1 MKVTVCGAWAG
12 ALVLASAGVA
22 QAQMSADV
30 IKIGVLNDRSGL
42 YADLGGEGSA
52 VAARMAAEE
61 FGGAIGG
68 APIEIIVADHQNKA
82 DLGST
87 IARQW
92 IDTEAVDVIADVPN
106 SAVALAVQGVT
117 AEKNRIFLMSGPA
130 STRLTGDSCAPTGFH
145 WMYDTYALAVGTG
158 RAMVEEGGDTWFFIT
173 ADYAFGHSLEK
184 DTGDIVKQSGGEVLG
199 AVRHPLNTAD
209 FSSYLLQ
216 AQASGAEVI
225 GLANAGGDT
234 INSIKQAAQFG
245 IVQAGQKLAA
255 LLLFISDVHALGLDT
270 AQGLTLTT
278 GFYWNQ
284 SAEARA
290 WSEKFMERHGAM
302 PTMVQAGVY
311 SAVRHYL
318 QAVKDAGTD
327 DTDTVVEKM
336 RATPVHDAVIPNGK
350 ILANG
355 SIVHDVY
362 LAEVKSPDESEGE
375 WDYYKILRTISGDQ
389 AFMSLEQS
397 GCKLGS

>member
-1 MKVTVCGAWAG
+1 MRIRTFCVCVSAMALLGGA
-12 ALVLASAGVA
+12 A
-22 QAQMSADV
+22 QAQMSDNV

-52 VAARMAAEE
+52 VAARMAAAE
-61 FGGAIGG
+61 FGNAIDG

-117 AEKNRIFLMSGPA
+117 SEKNRIFLMSGPA
-130 STRLTGDSCAPTGFH
+130 TTRLTGDACAPTGFH

-158 RAMVEEGGDTWFFIT
+158 RAMVEEGGDSWFFIT
-173 ADYAFGHSLEK
+173 ADYAFGHSLEA
-184 DTGDIVKQSGGEVLG
+184 DTGNIVKEAGGQVLG
-199 AVRHPLNTAD
+199 AVRHPLSTAD

-216 AQASGAEVI
+216 AQASGAKVI

-255 LLLFISDVHALGLDT
+255 LLLFISDVHALGLET

-278 GFYWNQ
+278 GFYWDQND
-284 SAEARA
+284 EARA
-290 WSEKFMERHGAM
+290 WSEKFKEQHGAM
-302 PTMVQAGVY
+302 PTMVQGGVY

-318 QAVKDAGTD
+318 QAVKDAGSD
-327 DTDTVVEKM
+327 DTDAVVEKM
-336 RATPVHDAVIPNGK
+336 RATPVQDAVIPNGK

-355 SIVHDVY
+355 SIVHDVF
-362 LAEVKSPDESEGE
+362 LAEVKKPDESKGE
-375 WDYYKILRTISGDQ
+375 WDYYKILRTIPGDQ
-389 AFMSLEQS
+389 AFLSVEDS
-397 GCKLGS
+397 GCELRS

>member
-1 MKVTVCGAWAG
+1 MKIRTFCVCVSAMALLGGA
-12 ALVLASAGVA
+12 A
-22 QAQMSADV
+22 QAQMSDNV

-52 VAARMAAEE
+52 VAARMAAAE
-61 FGGAIGG
+61 FGNAIDG

-117 AEKNRIFLMSGPA
+117 SEKNRIFLMSGPA
-130 STRLTGDSCAPTGFH
+130 TTRLTGDACAPTGFH

-158 RAMVEEGGDTWFFIT
+158 RAMVEEGGDSWFFIT
-173 ADYAFGHSLEK
+173 ADYAFGHSLEQ
-184 DTGDIVKQSGGEVLG
+184 DTGNIVKEAGGEVLG
-199 AVRHPLNTAD
+199 AVRHPLSTAD

-216 AQASGAEVI
+216 AQASGAKVI

-255 LLLFISDVHALGLDT
+255 LLLFISDVHALGLET

-278 GFYWNQ
+278 GFYWDQND
-284 SAEARA
+284 EARA
-290 WSEKFMERHGAM
+290 WSEKFKERHGAM
-302 PTMVQAGVY
+302 PTMVHAGVY

-318 QAVKDAGTD
+318 QAVKDAGSD
-327 DTDTVVEKM
+327 ETDTVVEKM
-336 RATPVHDAVIPNGK
+336 RAAPIHDAAIPNGK
-350 ILANG
+350 ILENG
-355 SIVHDVY
+355 SIVHDVF
-362 LAEVKSPDESEGE
+362 LAEVKSPDESKGE
-375 WDYYKILRTISGDQ
+375 WDYYKILRTIPGDQ
-389 AFMSLEQS
+389 AFLSVEDS

>member
-1 MKVTVCGAWAG
+1 MKITALGVCVSAMALLGGA
-12 ALVLASAGVA
+12 A
-22 QAQMSADV
+22 QAEMSDNV

-42 YADLGGEGSA
+42 YADIGGEGSA
-52 VAARMAAEE
+52 VAARMAAAE
-61 FGGAIGG
+61 FGNEIDG

-92 IDTEAVDVIADVPN
+92 IDTEAVDVITDVPN
-106 SAVALAVQGVT
+106 SAVALAVQEVT
-117 AEKNRIFLMSGPA
+117 RDKNRIFLMSGPA
-130 STRLTGDSCAPTGFH
+130 STRLTGDACAATGFH

-158 RAMVEEGGDTWFFIT
+158 RAMVEEGGDSWYFIT
-173 ADYAFGHSLEK
+173 ADYAFGHSLEQ
-184 DTGDIVKQSGGEVLG
+184 DTGNIVKESGGEVLG
-199 AVRHPLNTAD
+199 AVRHPLSTAD

-216 AQASGAEVI
+216 AQASGAKVI

-234 INSIKQAAQFG
+234 INSIKQASQFG

-255 LLLFISDVHALGLDT
+255 LLLFISDVHALGLPT

-278 GFYWNQ
+278 GFYWDQ
-284 SAEARA
+284 SDEARA
-290 WSEKFMERHGAM
+290 WSEKFKEQHGVM
-302 PTMVQAGVY
+302 PTMVHAGVY

-327 DTDTVVEKM
+327 ETDAVVEKM
-336 RATPVHDAVIPNGK
+336 RATPIHDAVIPEGK

-355 SIVHDVY
+355 SIVHDVF
-362 LAEVKSPDESEGE
+362 LAEVKKPEESKGE
-375 WDYYKILRTISGDQ
+375 WDYYKILRTIPGDQ
-389 AFMSLEQS
+389 AFLAVEDS
-397 GCKLGS
+397 GCELGG

>member
-1 MKVTVCGAWAG
+1 MKIRTFCVCVSAMALLGGA
-12 ALVLASAGVA
+12 A
-22 QAQMSADV
+22 QAQMSDNV

-52 VAARMAAEE
+52 VAARMAAAE
-61 FGGAIGG
+61 FGNAIDG

-117 AEKNRIFLMSGPA
+117 SEKNRIFLMSGPA
-130 STRLTGDSCAPTGFH
+130 TTRLTGDACAPTGFH

-158 RAMVEEGGDTWFFIT
+158 RAMVEEGGDSWFFIT
-173 ADYAFGHSLEK
+173 ADYAFGHSLEA
-184 DTGDIVKQSGGEVLG
+184 DTGNIVKEAGGQVLG
-199 AVRHPLNTAD
+199 AVRHPLSTAD

-216 AQASGAEVI
+216 AQASGAKVI

-255 LLLFISDVHALGLDT
+255 LLLFISDVHALGLET

-278 GFYWNQ
+278 GFYWDQND
-284 SAEARA
+284 EARA
-290 WSEKFMERHGAM
+290 WSEKFKEQHGAM
-302 PTMVQAGVY
+302 PTMVQGGVY

-318 QAVKDAGTD
+318 QAVKDAGSD
-327 DTDTVVEKM
+327 DTDAVVEKM
-336 RATPVHDAVIPNGK
+336 RATPVQDAVIPNGK

-355 SIVHDVY
+355 SIVHDVF
-362 LAEVKSPDESEGE
+362 LAEVKKPDESKGE
-375 WDYYKILRTISGDQ
+375 WDYYKILRTIPGDQ
-389 AFMSLEQS
+389 AFLSVEDS
-397 GCKLGS
+397 GCELRS

>member
-1 MKVTVCGAWAG
+1 MKITALGVCVSAMALLGGA
-12 ALVLASAGVA
+12 A
-22 QAQMSADV
+22 QAEMSDNV

-42 YADLGGEGSA
+42 YADIGGEGSA
-52 VAARMAAEE
+52 VAARMAAAE
-61 FGGAIGG
+61 FGNEIDG

-92 IDTEAVDVIADVPN
+92 IDTEAVDVITDVPN
-106 SAVALAVQGVT
+106 SAVALAVQEVT
-117 AEKNRIFLMSGPA
+117 RDKNRIFLMSGPA
-130 STRLTGDSCAPTGFH
+130 STRLTGDACAPTGFH

-158 RAMVEEGGDTWFFIT
+158 RAMVEEGGDSWYFIT
-173 ADYAFGHSLEK
+173 ADYAFGHSLEQ
-184 DTGDIVKQSGGEVLG
+184 DTGNIVKESGGEVLG
-199 AVRHPLNTAD
+199 AVRHPLSTAD

-216 AQASGAEVI
+216 AQASGAKVI

-234 INSIKQAAQFG
+234 INSIKQASQFG

-255 LLLFISDVHALGLDT
+255 LLLFISDVHALGLPT

-278 GFYWNQ
+278 GFYWDQ
-284 SAEARA
+284 SDEARA
-290 WSEKFMERHGAM
+290 WSEKFKEQHGVM
-302 PTMVQAGVY
+302 PTMVHAGVY

-327 DTDTVVEKM
+327 ETDAVVEKM
-336 RATPVHDAVIPNGK
+336 RATPIHDAVIPEGK

-355 SIVHDVY
+355 SIVHDVF
-362 LAEVKSPDESEGE
+362 LAEVKKPEESKGE
-375 WDYYKILRTISGDQ
+375 WDYYKILRTIPGDQ
-389 AFMSLEQS
+389 AFLAVEDS
-397 GCKLGS
+397 GCELGG

>member
-1 MKVTVCGAWAG
+1 MKIRTFCLCVSAMALLGGAAR
-12 ALVLASAGVA
+12 
-22 QAQMSADV
+22 AQMSDDV

-42 YADLGGEGSA
+42 YADIGGEGSA

-61 FGGAIGG
+61 FGNEIDG

-87 IARQW
+87 IAREW

-117 AEKNRIFLMSGPA
+117 SEKNRIFLMSGPA
-130 STRLTGDSCAPTGFH
+130 TTRLTGDACAPTGFH

-158 RAMVEEGGDTWFFIT
+158 RAMVEEGGDSWFFLT
-173 ADYAFGHSLEK
+173 ADYAFGHSLEA
-184 DTGDIVKQSGGEVLG
+184 DTGNIVKEAGGQVLG
-199 AVRHPLNTAD
+199 AVRHPLSTAD

-216 AQASGAEVI
+216 AQASGAKVI

-245 IVQAGQKLAA
+245 IVQSGQKLAA
-255 LLLFISDVHALGLDT
+255 LLLFISDVHALGLET

-278 GFYWNQ
+278 GFYWDQ
-284 SAEARA
+284 SDDARA
-290 WSEKFMERHGAM
+290 WSEKFKEQHGAM
-302 PTMVQAGVY
+302 PTMVQGGVY

-318 QAVKDAGTD
+318 QAIKDAGTD
-327 DTDTVVEKM
+327 DTDKVVEKM
-336 RATPVHDAVIPNGK
+336 RAAPVQDAVIPNGK

-355 SIVHDVY
+355 SIVHDMY
-362 LAEVKSPDESEGE
+362 LAEVKKPDESKGE
-375 WDYYKILRTISGDQ
+375 WDYYKILRTIPGDQ
-389 AFMSLEQS
+389 AFMSVEDS
-397 GCKLGS
+397 GCDLGS

>member
-1 MKVTVCGAWAG
+1 MRIKAFGVCVSAFALLGGA
-12 ALVLASAGVA
+12 A
-22 QAQMSADV
+22 QAQISDNV

-42 YADLGGEGSA
+42 YADIGGEGSA
-52 VAARMAAEE
+52 VAARMAAAE
-61 FGGAIGG
+61 FGNQVDG

-117 AEKNRIFLMSGPA
+117 SEKNRIFLMSGPA
-130 STRLTGDSCAPTGFH
+130 TTRLTGDACAPTGFH

-158 RAMVEEGGDTWFFIT
+158 RAMVEEGGDSWFFIT
-173 ADYAFGHSLEK
+173 ADYAFGHSLEA
-184 DTGDIVKQSGGEVLG
+184 DTGNIVKEAGGQVLG
-199 AVRHPLNTAD
+199 AVRHPLSTAD

-216 AQASGAEVI
+216 AQASGAKVI

-255 LLLFISDVHALGLDT
+255 LLLFISDVHALGLET

-278 GFYWNQ
+278 GFYWDQND
-284 SAEARA
+284 EARA
-290 WSEKFMERHGAM
+290 WSEKFKEQHGAM
-302 PTMVQAGVY
+302 PTMVQGGVY

-318 QAVKDAGTD
+318 QAIKDAGTD
-327 DTDTVVEKM
+327 DTDKVVEKM
-336 RATPVHDAVIPNGK
+336 RATPIHDAVIPDGK

-355 SIVHDVY
+355 SVVHDMY
-362 LAEVKSPDESEGE
+362 LAEVKKPDESKGE
-375 WDYYKILRTISGDQ
+375 WDYYKILRTIPGDQ
-389 AFMSLEQS
+389 AFLSVEDS
-397 GCKLGS
+397 GCELRS

>member
-1 MKVTVCGAWAG
+1 MKIRTFCVCVSAMVLLGGA
-12 ALVLASAGVA
+12 A
-22 QAQMSADV
+22 QAQMSDDV

-42 YADLGGEGSA
+42 YADIGGEGSA

-61 FGGAIGG
+61 FGNAING

-106 SAVALAVQGVT
+106 SAVALAVQEVT
-117 AEKNRIFLMSGPA
+117 SEKNRIFLMSGPA
-130 STRLTGDSCAPTGFH
+130 TTRLTGDACAPTGFH

-158 RAMVEEGGDTWFFIT
+158 RAMVEEGGDTWFFLT
-173 ADYAFGHSLEK
+173 ADYAFGHSLEQ
-184 DTGDIVKQSGGEVLG
+184 DTGNIVKEAGGQVLG
-199 AVRHPLNTAD
+199 AVRHPLSTAD

-216 AQASGAEVI
+216 AQASGAKVI

-245 IVQAGQKLAA
+245 IVQGGQKLAA
-255 LLLFISDVHALGLDT
+255 LLLFISDVHALGLET

-278 GFYWNQ
+278 GFYWDQ
-284 SAEARA
+284 SEEARA
-290 WSEKFMERHGAM
+290 WSEKFKEQHGAM
-302 PTMVQAGVY
+302 PTMVQGGVY

-318 QAVKDAGTD
+318 QAIKDAGTD
-327 DTDTVVEKM
+327 DTDKVVEKM
-336 RATPVHDAVIPNGK
+336 RATPVQDAVIPNGK

-355 SIVHDVY
+355 SIVHDMY
-362 LAEVKSPDESEGE
+362 LAEVKKPDESKGE
-375 WDYYKILRTISGDQ
+375 WDYYKILRTIPGDQ
-389 AFMSLEQS
+389 AFLSVEDS
-397 GCKLGS
+397 GCELGS

>member
-1 MKVTVCGAWAG
+1 MKITAFGVCVSAIALLGGA
-12 ALVLASAGVA
+12 A
-22 QAQMSADV
+22 QAQMSDNV

-52 VAARMAAEE
+52 VAARMAAAE
-61 FGGAIGG
+61 FGNAIDG

-117 AEKNRIFLMSGPA
+117 SEKNRIFLMSGPA
-130 STRLTGDSCAPTGFH
+130 TTRLTGDACAPTGFH

-158 RAMVEEGGDTWFFIT
+158 RAMVEEGGDSWFFLT
-173 ADYAFGHSLEK
+173 ADYAFGHSLEQ
-184 DTGDIVKQSGGEVLG
+184 DTANIVKQSGGEVLG
-199 AVRHPLNTAD
+199 AVRHPLSTAD

-216 AQASGAEVI
+216 AQSSGAKVI

-245 IVQAGQKLAA
+245 IVQSGQKLAA
-255 LLLFISDVHALGLDT
+255 LLLFISDVHALGLDA

-278 GFYWNQ
+278 GFYWDQ
-284 SAEARA
+284 SDEARA
-290 WSEKFMERHGAM
+290 WSEQFKEQHGAM
-302 PTMVQAGVY
+302 PTMVQGGVY

-318 QAVKDAGTD
+318 QAIKDAGTD
-327 DTDTVVEKM
+327 DTDAVVEKM
-336 RATPVHDAVIPNGK
+336 RAAPVQDAVIPNGK

-355 SIVHDVY
+355 SIVHDMY
-362 LAEVKSPDESEGE
+362 LAEVKKPDESKGE
-375 WDYYKILRTISGDQ
+375 WDYYKILRTIPGDQ
-389 AFMSLEQS
+389 AFLSVEDS
-397 GCKLGS
+397 GCELRS